1 MKQLQLHV
9 GIKTDPIE
17 YRYSYEWLFRLLAEE
32 GIHYAQLGTFHEIY
46 SLPDRYFL
54 NLKKQ
59 AEDFGVVIH
68 SVFCAH
74 REMGGFFREEP
85 GWDDLAR
92 RDFGRLIEVGAVLGA
107 ASVGSNAGSVLRDRM
122 GTKPAGIRR
131 YISEMKQF
139 MHYAKHCGVPWLT
152 VEPMS
157 CLAEPPTLPEE
168 IRDMA
173 EELIQYHREHPD
185 ETSMF
190 GYCSDVS
197 HGYADR
203 NRQVRADHVELLTAS
218 FPYLYE
224 IHLKNTDECYDR
236 TFGFSEEERKRGI
249 IQIDEMRDLI
259 LAHADEIP
267 VDTIIGYFEISGPKL
282 GRDYSDPLL
291 ETNLRESLRY
301 LRDTFVTPS
310 ASVPTSS
317 PSVLTPSPS
326 PSMERGAEEIGLP
339 PVLPGEGRGEGG
351 PPQIEIAPSMM
362 CADLCHFEE
371 SVRRLEREGI
381 HSLHFDMMDAHFVP
395 NMPVGLDLLKQI
407 RPRTD
412 CLFDVHLMVENN
424 DFFIEQLAQIGV
436 SRISVHAESAVHL
449 DRTLALIREKGIK
462 AGVALNPA
470 TPPTVLSYILNR
482 LDFVLVL
489 TVNPGFSAQTM
500 VPFGIRKIADCR
512 AFLDAHNLRI
522 PTQVDGNVSFEN
534 IPQMVAAGADI
545 LVGGTSSVF
554 SKTGSIRENI
564 RRMRDAI
571 TEGLQQRSRA

>member
-1 MKQLQLHV
+1 MKRLQLHV

-46 SLPDRYFL
+46 SLPDEYFL

-59 AEDFGVVIH
+59 ADDFDVVIY

-92 RDFGRLIEVGAVLGA
+92 RDFRRLIEVGAVLGA

-122 GTKPAGIRR
+122 GTKPVGIRR
-131 YISEMKQF
+131 YVSEMKQF
-139 MHYAKHCGVPWLT
+139 MHYAKRCGVPWLT

-168 IRDMA
+168 IQDMA
-173 EELIQYHREHPD
+173 EELIPYHRELPD

-203 NRQVRADHVELLTAS
+203 NRRVRADHVKLLTAS

-282 GRDYSDPLL
+282 GRDYSDSLL
-291 ETNLRESLRY
+291 EANLRESLRY

-310 ASVPTSS
+310 ASV
-317 PSVLTPSPS
+317 LTLSPS
-326 PSMERGAEEIGLP
+326 PSVERGAAEIVLP
-339 PVLPGEGRGEGG
+339 PLPPGEGEGKAS
-351 PPQIEIAPSMM
+351 QIEIAPSMM

-395 NMPVGLDLLKQI
+395 NMPVGLDLLRQI
-407 RPRTD
+407 RTRTD

-424 DFFIEQLAQIGV
+424 DFFIEQLAHIGV

-449 DRTLALIREKGIK
+449 DRTLALIREKGMK

-489 TVNPGFSAQTM
+489 TVNPGFSAQIM
-500 VPFGIRKIADCR
+500 VPFGIHKIADCR
-512 AFLDAHNLRI
+512 AFLDGHNLRI
-522 PTQVDGNVSFEN
+522 PIQVDGNVSFEK

-564 RRMRDAI
+564 RRMRDAV

>member
-46 SLPDRYFL
+46 SLPNEYFL

-59 AEDFGVVIH
+59 AEDFGVSVY

-74 REMGGFFREEP
+74 REMGGFFREES

-122 GTKPAGIRR
+122 GTKQAGIRR

-139 MHYAKHCGVPWLT
+139 MHHAKRCGVSWLT

-157 CLAEPPTLPEE
+157 CLAEPPTLSDE

-173 EELIQYHREHPD
+173 EELIQSHRDNPD

-203 NRQVRADHVELLTAS
+203 DRQVRADHVELLRAS

-236 TFGFSEEERKRGI
+236 TFGFSEDERKRGI
-249 IQIDEMRDLI
+249 IQIDEVRDLI

-291 ETNLRESLRY
+291 EANLRESLRY
-301 LRDTFVTPS
+301 LRDTFRTPD
-310 ASVPTSS
+310 TDEGK
-317 PSVLTPSPS
+317 TPP
-326 PSMERGAEEIGLP
+326 LP
-339 PVLPGEGRGEGG
+339 PGEGRGEGSARPG
-351 PPQIEIAPSMM
+351 VSGRAALETAAGWGEGTQSSIEIAPSMM

-381 HSLHFDMMDAHFVP
+381 RTLHFDIMDAHFVP
-395 NMPVGLDLLKQI
+395 NMPVGLDLLRQI

-482 LDFVLVL
+482 LDFVLIL
-489 TVNPGFSAQTM
+489 TVNPGFAAQAM

-512 AFLDAHNLRI
+512 AFLDGHNLDVPI
-522 PTQVDGNVSFEN
+522 QVDGNVSFEN

-564 RRMRDAI
+564 RHARDAI
-571 TEGLQQRSRA
+571 AEGRQLRNW